1 MTKGYFLSQLVLLII
16 SFALPVIATFA
27 TNYLRAKIGNEKLKK
42 YAYLAETAVKAAET
56 TWKGTN
62 QGTYKKEDVVDYLTS
77 KLSGSGLT
85 ALDIDKLIQ
94 AAVFELG
101 KVKNNIMFGDTCSAP
116 STYPFQPAAIY
127 RTPTAAPDIPSPDPK
142 EGLL

>member
-16 SFALPVIATFA
+16 TFALPLVATYV
-27 TNYLRAKIGNEKLKK
+27 TNYLRVKIGNEKLKK
-42 YAYLAETAVKAAET
+42 YAYLAESAVKAAET

-62 QGTYKKEDVVDYLTS
+62 QGMYKKEDAVDYLTT

-85 ALDIDKLIQ
+85 KLDIDKLVQ

-101 KVKNNIMFGDTCSAP
+101 KAKNNIMFGDTCSAP
-116 STYPFQPAAIY
+116 STYPY
-127 RTPTAAPDIPSPDPK
+127 RQTAVYKTPTAAPDIPSPDSKGVNP
-142 EGLL
+142 